1 MCTNRFKL
9 VETMEETA
17 DSRRGRDRKSV
28 RCRDKGRDTMK
39 TKFSLLQRYLLI
51 SLMALFLTSV
61 WSYSAFQDIE
71 QENRRIVD
79 EAIPIS
85 NAASELFRLLLDQEL
100 SVRGYTY
107 NQDAQSLEQY
117 EATKRSLAE
126 TIQLIRELDDRHPI
140 MQELI
145 QDEALPLIQQ
155 MEAFHASQ
163 IELIEA
169 GDVIGANA
177 RRFSGTDYINQF
189 RDVDAALREDI
200 DNIIQQASLRS
211 ETASNSAKWV
221 IFIVVGIAL
230 LLLMTFMHTFRLERS
245 KQALIHR
252 SLHDA
257 LTGIWNR
264 RAFDEKLE
272 RMWDE
277 ATDTGDV
284 LALLLLDIDAFKT
297 YNDTYGHL
305 AGDACLERVANA
317 IHRAVGEDGMTARY
331 GGEEFAV
338 LLRPRHA
345 RQPKEIAERIRQAVL
360 KLNIAHET
368 YTPLRKV
375 SVSIGVAEYAPTPSG
390 DKTDLI
396 AAADQALYQAKQS
409 GRNRVSVG
417 PATNVG

>member
-1 MCTNRFKL
+1 
-9 VETMEETA
+9 
-17 DSRRGRDRKSV
+17 
-28 RCRDKGRDTMK
+28 MK

-71 QENRRIVD
+71 QENRRIVE

-117 EATKRSLAE
+117 EATKRSLVE
-126 TIQLIRELDDRHPI
+126 TIQVIRELDDRHPI
-140 MQELI
+140 MQQLI

-169 GDVIGANA
+169 GDVVEANA
-177 RRFSGTDYINQF
+177 RRFSGIDYINQF

-200 DNIIQQASLRS
+200 DKIIQQATLRS

-230 LLLMTFMHTFRLERS
+230 LLLLTFMHTFRLERS

-297 YNDTYGHL
+297 FNDTYGHL
-305 AGDACLERVANA
+305 AGDACLERVAKA

-375 SVSIGVAEYAPTPSG
+375 SVSIGVAEHAPSLSG

-417 PATNVG
+417 QATNVG

>member
-1 MCTNRFKL
+1 
-9 VETMEETA
+9 
-17 DSRRGRDRKSV
+17 
-28 RCRDKGRDTMK
+28 MK

-71 QENRRIVD
+71 QENRRIVE

-117 EATKRSLAE
+117 EATKQSLEE
-126 TIQLIRELDDRHPI
+126 TIRIIRELDERHPI

-145 QDEALPLIQQ
+145 QDEALPLIQK

-169 GDVIGANA
+169 GDVIAANA
-177 RRFSGTDYINQF
+177 RRYSGIDYINQF

-200 DNIIQQASLRS
+200 DNIIQQATLRS

-317 IHRAVGEDGMTARY
+317 IDKAVGEDGMTARY

-360 KLNIAHET
+360 KLNIAHEM
-368 YTPLRKV
+368 YSPLRKV
-375 SVSIGVAEYAPTPSG
+375 SVSIGVAEHAPTPSG

-396 AAADQALYQAKQS
+396 EAADQALYQAKQS

-417 PATNVG
+417 QATNVG

>member
-1 MCTNRFKL
+1 
-9 VETMEETA
+9 
-17 DSRRGRDRKSV
+17 
-28 RCRDKGRDTMK
+28 MK

-71 QENRRIVD
+71 QENRRIVE

-169 GDVIGANA
+169 GDVVGANA

-200 DNIIQQASLRS
+200 DNIIQQATLRS

-230 LLLMTFMHTFRLERS
+230 LLLLTFMHTFRLERS

-257 LTGIWNR
+257 LTEIWNR

-305 AGDACLERVANA
+305 AGDACLERVAKA

-375 SVSIGVAEYAPTPSG
+375 SVSIGVAEHAPSPSD

-417 PATNVG
+417 QATNVG

>member
-9 VETMEETA
+9 VETIEETA

-28 RCRDKGRDTMK
+28 RRRDKGRDTMK

-71 QENRRIVD
+71 QENRRIVE

-117 EATKRSLAE
+117 EATKQSLEE
-126 TIQLIRELDDRHPI
+126 TIRIIRELDERHPI

-145 QDEALPLIQQ
+145 QDEALPLIQK

-169 GDVIGANA
+169 GDVIAANA
-177 RRFSGTDYINQF
+177 RRYSGIDYINQF

-200 DNIIQQASLRS
+200 DNIIQQATLRS

-305 AGDACLERVANA
+305 AGDACLEWVANA
-317 IHRAVGEDGMTARY
+317 IDKAVGEDGMTARY

-360 KLNIAHET
+360 KLNIAHEM

-375 SVSIGVAEYAPTPSG
+375 SVSIGVAEHAPTPNG
-390 DKTDLI
+390 DKTELI
-396 AAADQALYQAKQS
+396 AAADEALYQAKQS
-409 GRNRVSVG
+409 GRNRVSVRQ
-417 PATNVG
+417 ATNVG

>member
-1 MCTNRFKL
+1 
-9 VETMEETA
+9 
-17 DSRRGRDRKSV
+17 
-28 RCRDKGRDTMK
+28 MK

-71 QENRRIVD
+71 QEDRRIVE

-107 NQDAQSLEQY
+107 NQDTQSLEQY
-117 EATKRSLAE
+117 EATKQSLEE
-126 TIQLIRELDDRHPI
+126 TIRIIRELDERHPI

-145 QDEALPLIQQ
+145 QDEALPLIQK

-169 GDVIGANA
+169 GDVIAANA
-177 RRFSGTDYINQF
+177 RRYSGIDYINQF

-200 DNIIQQASLRS
+200 DNIIQQATLRS

-317 IHRAVGEDGMTARY
+317 IDKAVGEDGMTARY

-360 KLNIAHET
+360 KLNIAHEM
-368 YTPLRKV
+368 YSPLRKV
-375 SVSIGVAEYAPTPSG
+375 SVSIGVAEHAPTPSG

-396 AAADQALYQAKQS
+396 EAADQALYQAKQS

-417 PATNVG
+417 QATNVG

>member
-1 MCTNRFKL
+1 
-9 VETMEETA
+9 
-17 DSRRGRDRKSV
+17 
-28 RCRDKGRDTMK
+28 MK

-71 QENRRIVD
+71 QENRRIVE

-117 EATKRSLAE
+117 EATKQSLEE
-126 TIQLIRELDDRHPI
+126 TIRIIRELDERHPI

-145 QDEALPLIQQ
+145 QDEALPLIQK

-169 GDVIGANA
+169 GDVIAANA
-177 RRFSGTDYINQF
+177 RRYSGIDYINQF

-200 DNIIQQASLRS
+200 DNIIQQATLRS

-277 ATDTGDV
+277 ANDTGDV

-305 AGDACLERVANA
+305 AGDACLERVANV
-317 IHRAVGEDGMTARY
+317 IDKAVGEDGMTARY

-360 KLNIAHET
+360 KLNIAHEM
-368 YTPLRKV
+368 YTPL
-375 SVSIGVAEYAPTPSG
+375 
-390 DKTDLI
+390 
-396 AAADQALYQAKQS
+396 
-409 GRNRVSVG
+409 
-417 PATNVG
+417 

>member
-1 MCTNRFKL
+1 
-9 VETMEETA
+9 
-17 DSRRGRDRKSV
+17 
-28 RCRDKGRDTMK
+28 MK

-71 QENRRIVD
+71 QENRRIVE

-117 EATKRSLAE
+117 EATKQSLEE
-126 TIQLIRELDDRHPI
+126 TIRIIRELDERHPI

-145 QDEALPLIQQ
+145 QDEALPLIQK

-169 GDVIGANA
+169 GDVIAANA
-177 RRFSGTDYINQF
+177 RRYSGIDYINQF

-200 DNIIQQASLRS
+200 DNIIQQATLRS
-211 ETASNSAKWV
+211 EIASNSAKWV

-317 IHRAVGEDGMTARY
+317 IDKAVGEDGMTARY

-360 KLNIAHET
+360 KLNIAHEM

-375 SVSIGVAEYAPTPSG
+375 SVSIGVAEHAPTPSG

-396 AAADQALYQAKQS
+396 EAADQALYQAKQS

-417 PATNVG
+417 QATNVG

>member
-1 MCTNRFKL
+1 
-9 VETMEETA
+9 
-17 DSRRGRDRKSV
+17 
-28 RCRDKGRDTMK
+28 MK

-71 QENRRIVD
+71 QENRRIVE

-85 NAASELFRLLLDQEL
+85 NAVSELFRLLLDQEL

-117 EATKRSLAE
+117 EATKQSLEE
-126 TIQLIRELDDRHPI
+126 TIRIIRELDERHPI

-145 QDEALPLIQQ
+145 QDEALPLIQK

-169 GDVIGANA
+169 GDVIPANA
-177 RRFSGTDYINQF
+177 RRYSGIDYINQF

-200 DNIIQQASLRS
+200 DNIIQQATLRS

-277 ATDTGDV
+277 ATDTEDV

-317 IHRAVGEDGMTARY
+317 IDKAVGEDGMTARY

-360 KLNIAHET
+360 KLNIVHEM

-375 SVSIGVAEYAPTPSG
+375 SVSIGVAEHAPTPSG

-396 AAADQALYQAKQS
+396 EAADQALYQAKQS

-417 PATNVG
+417 QATNVG

>member
-1 MCTNRFKL
+1 
-9 VETMEETA
+9 
-17 DSRRGRDRKSV
+17 
-28 RCRDKGRDTMK
+28 MK

-71 QENRRIVD
+71 QENRRIVE

-117 EATKRSLAE
+117 EATKQSLEE
-126 TIQLIRELDDRHPI
+126 TIRIIRELDERHPI

-145 QDEALPLIQQ
+145 QDEALPLIQK

-169 GDVIGANA
+169 GDVIAANA
-177 RRFSGTDYINQF
+177 RRYSGIDYINQF

-200 DNIIQQASLRS
+200 DNIIQQATLRS

-317 IHRAVGEDGMTARY
+317 IDKAVGEDGMTARY

-360 KLNIAHET
+360 KLNIVHEM

-375 SVSIGVAEYAPTPSG
+375 SVSIGVAEHAPTPSG

-396 AAADQALYQAKQS
+396 ETADQALYQAKQS

-417 PATNVG
+417 QATNVG

>member
-1 MCTNRFKL
+1 
-9 VETMEETA
+9 
-17 DSRRGRDRKSV
+17 
-28 RCRDKGRDTMK
+28 MK

-71 QENRRIVD
+71 QENRRIVE

-117 EATKRSLAE
+117 EATKQSLEE
-126 TIQLIRELDDRHPI
+126 TIRIIRELDERHPI

-145 QDEALPLIQQ
+145 QDEALPLIQK

-169 GDVIGANA
+169 GDVIAANA
-177 RRFSGTDYINQF
+177 RRYSGIDYINQF

-200 DNIIQQASLRS
+200 DNIIQQATLRS

-317 IHRAVGEDGMTARY
+317 IDKAVGEDGMTARY

-360 KLNIAHET
+360 KLNIAHEM

-375 SVSIGVAEYAPTPSG
+375 SVSIGVAEHAPTPSG
-390 DKTDLI
+390 DKTDLME
-396 AAADQALYQAKQS
+396 AADQALYQAKQS

-417 PATNVG
+417 QATNVG

>member
-1 MCTNRFKL
+1 M
-9 VETMEETA
+9 
-17 DSRRGRDRKSV
+17 
-28 RCRDKGRDTMK
+28 
-39 TKFSLLQRYLLI
+39 QRYLLI

-71 QENRRIVD
+71 QENRRIVE

-117 EATKRSLAE
+117 EATKQSLEE
-126 TIQLIRELDDRHPI
+126 TIRIIRELDERHPI

-145 QDEALPLIQQ
+145 QDEALPLIQK

-169 GDVIGANA
+169 GDVIAANA
-177 RRFSGTDYINQF
+177 RRYSGIDYINQF

-200 DNIIQQASLRS
+200 DNIIQQATLRS

-317 IHRAVGEDGMTARY
+317 IDKAVGEDGMTARY

-360 KLNIAHET
+360 KLNIAHEM

-375 SVSIGVAEYAPTPSG
+375 SVSIGVAEHAPTPSG
-390 DKTDLI
+390 DKTDLME
-396 AAADQALYQAKQS
+396 AADQALYQAKQS

-417 PATNVG
+417 QATNVG

>member
-1 MCTNRFKL
+1 
-9 VETMEETA
+9 
-17 DSRRGRDRKSV
+17 
-28 RCRDKGRDTMK
+28 MK

-71 QENRRIVD
+71 QENRRIVE

-85 NAASELFRLLLDQEL
+85 NAVSELFRLLLDQEL

-117 EATKRSLAE
+117 EATKQSLEE
-126 TIQLIRELDDRHPI
+126 TIRIIRELDERHPI

-145 QDEALPLIQQ
+145 QDEALPLIQK

-169 GDVIGANA
+169 GDVIPANA
-177 RRFSGTDYINQF
+177 RRYSGIDYINQF

-200 DNIIQQASLRS
+200 DNIIQQATLRS

-277 ATDTGDV
+277 ATDTEDV

-317 IHRAVGEDGMTARY
+317 IDKAVGEDGMTARY

-360 KLNIAHET
+360 KLNIVHEM

-375 SVSIGVAEYAPTPSG
+375 SVSIGVAEHAPTPSG

-396 AAADQALYQAKQS
+396 EAADQALYRAKQS

-417 PATNVG
+417 QATNVG

>member
-1 MCTNRFKL
+1 
-9 VETMEETA
+9 
-17 DSRRGRDRKSV
+17 
-28 RCRDKGRDTMK
+28 MK

-71 QENRRIVD
+71 QENRRIVE

-85 NAASELFRLLLDQEL
+85 NAVSELFRLLLDQEL

-117 EATKRSLAE
+117 EATKQSLEE
-126 TIQLIRELDDRHPI
+126 TIRIIRELDERHPI

-145 QDEALPLIQQ
+145 QDEALPLIQK

-169 GDVIGANA
+169 GDVIAANA
-177 RRFSGTDYINQF
+177 RRYSGIDYINQF

-200 DNIIQQASLRS
+200 DNIIQQATLRS

-305 AGDACLERVANA
+305 AGDACLEWVANA
-317 IHRAVGEDGMTARY
+317 IDKAVGEDGMTARY

-360 KLNIAHET
+360 KLNIAHEM

-375 SVSIGVAEYAPTPSG
+375 SVSIGVAEHAPTPSG

-396 AAADQALYQAKQS
+396 EAADQALYQAKQS
-409 GRNRVSVG
+409 GRNRVSIG
-417 PATNVG
+417 QATNVG

>member
-1 MCTNRFKL
+1 
-9 VETMEETA
+9 
-17 DSRRGRDRKSV
+17 
-28 RCRDKGRDTMK
+28 MK

-71 QENRRIVD
+71 QENRRIVE

-117 EATKRSLAE
+117 EATKQSLEE
-126 TIQLIRELDDRHPI
+126 TIRIIRELDERHPI

-145 QDEALPLIQQ
+145 QDEALPLIQK

-169 GDVIGANA
+169 GDVIAANA
-177 RRFSGTDYINQF
+177 RRYSGIDYINQF

-200 DNIIQQASLRS
+200 DNIIQQATLRS

-317 IHRAVGEDGMTARY
+317 IDKAVGEDGMTARY

-345 RQPKEIAERIRQAVL
+345 RQPKEIAERIRQTVL
-360 KLNIAHET
+360 KLNIAHEM

-375 SVSIGVAEYAPTPSG
+375 SVSIGVAEHAPTPSG

-396 AAADQALYQAKQS
+396 EAADQALYQAKQS

-417 PATNVG
+417 QATNVG

>member
-1 MCTNRFKL
+1 
-9 VETMEETA
+9 
-17 DSRRGRDRKSV
+17 
-28 RCRDKGRDTMK
+28 MK

-71 QENRRIVD
+71 QENRRIVE

-117 EATKRSLAE
+117 EATKQSLEE
-126 TIQLIRELDDRHPI
+126 TIRIIRELDERHPI

-145 QDEALPLIQQ
+145 QDEALPLIQK

-169 GDVIGANA
+169 GDVIAANA
-177 RRFSGTDYINQF
+177 RRYSGIDYINQF

-200 DNIIQQASLRS
+200 DNIIQQATLRS

-317 IHRAVGEDGMTARY
+317 IDKAVGEDGMTARY

-360 KLNIAHET
+360 KLNIAHEM

-375 SVSIGVAEYAPTPSG
+375 SVSIGVAEHAPTPSG

-396 AAADQALYQAKQS
+396 EAADQALYQAKQS

-417 PATNVG
+417 QATNVG

>member
-1 MCTNRFKL
+1 
-9 VETMEETA
+9 
-17 DSRRGRDRKSV
+17 
-28 RCRDKGRDTMK
+28 MK

-71 QENRRIVD
+71 QENRRIVE

-107 NQDAQSLEQY
+107 NQDTQSLEQY
-117 EATKRSLAE
+117 EATKQSLEE
-126 TIQLIRELDDRHPI
+126 TIRIIRELDERHPI

-145 QDEALPLIQQ
+145 QDEALPLIQK

-169 GDVIGANA
+169 GDVIAANA
-177 RRFSGTDYINQF
+177 RRYSGIDYINQF

-200 DNIIQQASLRS
+200 DNIIQQATLRS

-317 IHRAVGEDGMTARY
+317 IDKAVGEDGMTARY

-360 KLNIAHET
+360 KLNIVHEM

-375 SVSIGVAEYAPTPSG
+375 SVSIGVAEHAPTPSG

-396 AAADQALYQAKQS
+396 EAADQALYQAKQS

-417 PATNVG
+417 QATNVG

>member
-17 DSRRGRDRKSV
+17 DSRYGRDRKSV
-28 RCRDKGRDTMK
+28 QCRDEGRDTMK

-71 QENRRIVD
+71 QENRRIVE

-117 EATKRSLAE
+117 EATKQSLEE
-126 TIQLIRELDDRHPI
+126 TIRIIRELDERHPI

-145 QDEALPLIQQ
+145 QDEALPLIQK

-169 GDVIGANA
+169 GDVIAANA
-177 RRFSGTDYINQF
+177 RRYSGIDYINQF

-200 DNIIQQASLRS
+200 DNIIQQATLRS

-317 IHRAVGEDGMTARY
+317 IDKAVGEDGMTARY

-360 KLNIAHET
+360 KLNIAHEM

-375 SVSIGVAEYAPTPSG
+375 SVSIGVAEHAPTPSG

-396 AAADQALYQAKQS
+396 EAADQALYQAKQS

-417 PATNVG
+417 EATNVG

>member
-1 MCTNRFKL
+1 MK
-9 VETMEETA
+9 
-17 DSRRGRDRKSV
+17 
-28 RCRDKGRDTMK
+28 KGRDAVK

-51 SLMALFLTSV
+51 SLMALFLTSI
-61 WSYSAFQDIE
+61 WSYSAFQDTE
-71 QENRRIVD
+71 RENRRIVE

-117 EATKRSLAE
+117 EATKRSLVE
-126 TIQLIRELDDRHPI
+126 TIQVIRELDDRHPI
-140 MQELI
+140 MQQLI

-169 GDVIGANA
+169 GDVVGANA

-211 ETASNSAKWV
+211 ENASNSAKWV
-221 IFIVVGIAL
+221 IVIVVGIAF

-264 RAFDEKLE
+264 RAFDERFE

-277 ATDTGDV
+277 ATETGDV
-284 LALLLLDIDAFKT
+284 LALLLLDIDAFKI

-305 AGDACLERVANA
+305 AGDACLERVAHA
-317 IHRAVGEDGMTARY
+317 IDKAVGADGVTARY

-338 LLRPRHA
+338 LLKPRHT

-360 KLNIAHET
+360 KLNIPHEG
-368 YTPLRKV
+368 YNPLRKV
-375 SVSIGVAEYAPTPSG
+375 SVSIGVAEHLPAADG
-390 DKTDLI
+390 EKTDLVE
-396 AAADQALYQAKQS
+396 AADRALYQAKRS

-417 PATNVG
+417 KAV

>member
-1 MCTNRFKL
+1 
-9 VETMEETA
+9 
-17 DSRRGRDRKSV
+17 
-28 RCRDKGRDTMK
+28 MK

-71 QENRRIVD
+71 QENRRIVE

-117 EATKRSLAE
+117 EATKQSLEE
-126 TIQLIRELDDRHPI
+126 TIRIIRELDERHPI

-145 QDEALPLIQQ
+145 QDEALPLIQK

-169 GDVIGANA
+169 GDVIAANA
-177 RRFSGTDYINQF
+177 RRYSGIDYINQF

-200 DNIIQQASLRS
+200 DNIIQQATFRS
-211 ETASNSAKWV
+211 EIASNSAKWV

-317 IHRAVGEDGMTARY
+317 IDKAVGEDGMTARY

-360 KLNIAHET
+360 KLNIAHEM
-368 YTPLRKV
+368 YSPLRKV
-375 SVSIGVAEYAPTPSG
+375 SVSIGVAEHAPTPSG

-396 AAADQALYQAKQS
+396 EAADQALYQAKQS

-417 PATNVG
+417 QTTNVG

>member
-1 MCTNRFKL
+1 MK
-9 VETMEETA
+9 
-17 DSRRGRDRKSV
+17 
-28 RCRDKGRDTMK
+28 KGRDAVK

-51 SLMALFLTSV
+51 SLMALFLTSI

-71 QENRRIVD
+71 RENRRIVE
-79 EAIPIS
+79 EAIPIA
-85 NAASELFRLLLDQEL
+85 NAASELLRLLLDQEL

-107 NQDAQSLEQY
+107 NQDTLSLEQY
-117 EATKRSLAE
+117 EATKRSLSE
-126 TIQLIRELDDRHPI
+126 TIHVIRELDHRHPI

-145 QDEALPLIQQ
+145 QEEALPLIRQ
-155 MEAFHASQ
+155 MEAFHESQ
-163 IELIEA
+163 IELVEA
-169 GDVIGANA
+169 GDIEMANA
-177 RRFSGTDYINQF
+177 RRYSGIGYINRF
-189 RDVDAALREDI
+189 RDVDAAIREDI
-200 DNIIQQASLRS
+200 DNIIQQASIRS
-211 ETASNSAKWV
+211 DTASSSAKWV
-221 IFIVVGIAL
+221 IVIVVGIAL

-264 RAFDEKLE
+264 RAFDERFE

-277 ATDTGDV
+277 AAETGDV
-284 LALLLLDIDAFKT
+284 LALLLLDIDAFKV

-317 IHRAVGEDGMTARY
+317 IDKAVGGDGMTARY

-338 LLRPRHA
+338 LLKPRHA

-360 KLNIAHET
+360 KLNIPHEG
-368 YTPLRKV
+368 YHPLRKV
-375 SVSIGVAEYAPTPSG
+375 SVSIGVAEQAPAPGSEKG
-390 DKTDLI
+390 DLI
-396 AAADQALYQAKQS
+396 EAADRALYQAKRS

-417 PATNVG
+417 KAV

>member
-1 MCTNRFKL
+1 
-9 VETMEETA
+9 
-17 DSRRGRDRKSV
+17 
-28 RCRDKGRDTMK
+28 MK
-39 TKFSLLQRYLLI
+39 TKFSRLQTYLLI
-51 SLMALFLTSV
+51 SLMALFLTSI
-61 WSYSAFQDIE
+61 WSYSAFQNIE
-71 QENRRIVD
+71 RENRRIVE
-79 EAIPIS
+79 EAIPIA

-107 NQDAQSLEQY
+107 NQDTQSLEQY
-117 EATKRSLAE
+117 EATKRSLTE
-126 TIQLIRELDDRHPI
+126 TIQRIRELDDRHPI
-140 MQELI
+140 VQELI
-145 QDEALPLIQQ
+145 QAEALPLIQQ

-169 GDVIGANA
+169 GDIVAANA
-177 RRFSGTDYINQF
+177 RRFSGSDYINQF
-189 RDVDAALREDI
+189 RDVDVALREEI
-200 DNIIQQASLRS
+200 DNIIQQATLRS

-221 IFIVVGIAL
+221 IVIVVGIAF

-264 RAFDEKLE
+264 RAFDERFE

-277 ATDTGDV
+277 AKETGDV
-284 LALLLLDIDAFKT
+284 IALLLLDIDAFKM

-305 AGDACLERVANA
+305 AGDACLERVAHA
-317 IHRAVGEDGMTARY
+317 INKAVGEDGMTARY

-338 LLRPRHA
+338 LLRPRYT

-360 KLNIAHET
+360 KLNISHEA
-368 YTPLRKV
+368 YRPLRKV
-375 SVSIGVAEYAPTPSG
+375 SVSIGVAEQAPTLDG

-396 AAADQALYQAKQS
+396 EATDRALYQAKQS
-409 GRNRVSVG
+409 GRNRVSIGKAV
-417 PATNVG
+417 